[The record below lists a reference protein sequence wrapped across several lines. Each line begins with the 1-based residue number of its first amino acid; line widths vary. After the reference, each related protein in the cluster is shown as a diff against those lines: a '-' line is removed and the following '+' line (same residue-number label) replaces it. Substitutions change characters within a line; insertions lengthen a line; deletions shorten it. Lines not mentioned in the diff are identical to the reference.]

1 MKPQQMPMYVEYS
14 KRLASNS
21 SACSQQTAG
30 GKTISDESHAIN
42 GVGAQ
47 ADNLFKFTSGVH
59 ILEITGTVT
68 AVVDSTTLSGVK
80 FVMYDGINT
89 VDITSLV
96 DISGCTVGDKIVK
109 TLGKAGALIYMK
121 ADQCRI
127 EESSFNKP
135 FVESIINAK
144 HGVDNY
150 IQVVFT
156 GDASTD
162 VTMDFCV
169 KYAPIYRDA
178 SVVAI

>member
-1 MKPQQMPMYVEYS
+1 MKPQQMPMYVTYS
-14 KRLASNS
+14 KTLKPNS
-21 SACSQQTAG
+21 SACSQQTSG
-30 GKTISDESHAIN
+30 GKTISDADHVIN

-59 ILEITGTVT
+59 IQEITGSVT
-68 AVVDSTTLSGVK
+68 AVVDSTTLTGVK
-80 FVMYDGINT
+80 FVMFDGTNT
-89 VDITSLV
+89 VNITDAVNMSAC
-96 DISGCTVGDKIVK
+96 IVGDKLFK
-109 TLGKAGALIYMK
+109 TLSKAEPIKYLK

-135 FVESIINAK
+135 MVESIINAK